1 MALKITGIKIKH
13 VWVGEDDSGKEK
25 ITSAYQLLSDKGV
38 TIGSKETLSSGASY
52 GETTFQP
59 AADTVKAL
67 KAAVALYRRD
77 VENMLQ
83 LNAEQS

>member
-13 VWVGEDDSGKEK
+13 VWVGEDDTGKEK
-25 ITSAYQLLSDKGV
+25 ITAAYQLVTDKGATV
-38 TIGSKETLSSGASY
+38 GSKETLSSTNAY

-67 KAAVALYRRD
+67 KNAVALYRRD
-77 VENMLQ
+77 VEDMLQ
-83 LNAEQS
+83 LNAS

>member
-13 VWVGEDDSGKEK
+13 VYIGEDDSGKEK
-25 ITSAYQLLSDKGV
+25 ITAAYQLLSDKGATV
-38 TIGSKETLSSGASY
+38 GSKETLSSGAGY

-67 KAAVALYRRD
+67 KAAVSLYRRD
-77 VENMLQ
+77 VEDMLQ
-83 LNAEQS
+83 LTAE